1 MMQLLQMLGNASIMP
16 RKAAVRSS
24 WGAAMPLT
32 PSDLFVLRQNYPDYR
47 RDKAST
53 SGRLSPQMINKIN
66 VLDSKLATRAHIQ
79 PGLLNARNK
88 NIVTQ
93 IKLQKASQSFENREK
108 ATRAI
113 KDFLGS
119 GKGTSQAIELKDELE
134 LLANYILAIAP
145 QGAKWVPGPI
155 KKIEKAMSKTV
166 ADYDYAWGENKD
178 LVRGT
183 LACRTNDDLRTLA
196 NLLMQTCTNEF
207 GMFLIKSDNQKSKR
221 DGGQMPSGYSGWNF
235 VIQFKEHRSFGAE
248 VQANTFDLLYGKHSK
263 KEFLDI
269 LLFSNSEYF
278 EVQNRLKFPGGLG
291 HALYDIQ
298 DVARSKATAEEG
310 NLARELC
317 LDYNDACRGQFRF
330 GNTLVELNRRIR
342 EFGSS
347 LKSANAKKL
356 WKDAVEGCGWRN
368 YPIT

>member
-1 MMQLLQMLGNASIMP
+1 
-16 RKAAVRSS
+16 
-24 WGAAMPLT
+24 MPLT
-32 PSDLFVLRQNYPDYR
+32 PSELFLIKQNYLDYR
-47 RDKAST
+47 RNKSTT

-66 VLDSKLATRAHIQ
+66 VLDSKLATRAKIQ
-79 PGLLNARNK
+79 PELLNPRNK
-88 NIVTQ
+88 NVVTQ
-93 IKLQKASQSFENREK
+93 IKLQKSSQVFENRDM

-113 KDFLGS
+113 KAFLATS
-119 GKGTSQAIELKDELE
+119 KGISQAAELKDELE
-134 LLANYILAIAP
+134 LLASYILSIAP

-183 LACRTNDDLRTLA
+183 LACRTNDDLRMIA
-196 NLLMQTCTNEF
+196 NLLMQTCTTEF

-235 VIQFKEHRSFGAE
+235 VIQFKDHRAFGAE

-269 LLFSNSEYF
+269 LMFTESEYH

-298 DVARSKATAEEG
+298 DVGRSKATAEEG

-317 LDYNDACRGQFRF
+317 LDYNDACRGQYRAT
-330 GNTLVELNRRIR
+330 TLTELNRRIH
-342 EFGSS
+342 EFPKS
-347 LKSANAKKL
+347 LTSAAAKDL
-356 WKDAVEGCGWRN
+356 WKHAVEGCGWKN